1 MSKQIH
7 LNIPLHHGECLYVFH
22 SIITQIGIN
31 LHLRIYPMNQQIL
44 NPRHIVVYPL
54 DGDTRNLCAGV
65 HYWIPIQEFIKEQH
79 THLIIYNDINDDLAQ
94 GIMIITMLLN
104 DILKGI
110 DNSSLDPRVLICIDS
125 KLQSM
130 PWILVTL
137 QKKI

>member
-1 MSKQIH
+1 MVILEICVLVYIMIH
-7 LNIPLHHGECLYVFH
+7 
-22 SIITQIGIN
+22 
-31 LHLRIYPMNQQIL
+31 
-44 NPRHIVVYPL
+44 
-54 DGDTRNLCAGV
+54 
-65 HYWIPIQEFIKEQH
+65 IQEFIKEQH

-104 DILKGI
+104 GILKRI
-110 DNSSLDPRVLICIDS
+110 DNSSLDPRVLICTDS

>member
-1 MSKQIH
+1 
-7 LNIPLHHGECLYVFH
+7 
-22 SIITQIGIN
+22 
-31 LHLRIYPMNQQIL
+31 MNTK
-44 NPRHIVVYPL
+44 HIVVYPL

-65 HYWIPIQEFIKEQH
+65 HYQIHIQEFIKEQH
-79 THLIIYNDINDDLAQ
+79 THLIIYNDINDNIGQ

-104 DILKGI
+104 GILKGI

>member
-1 MSKQIH
+1 
-7 LNIPLHHGECLYVFH
+7 
-22 SIITQIGIN
+22 
-31 LHLRIYPMNQQIL
+31 MN
-44 NPRHIVVYPL
+44 PKHIVVYPHG
-54 DGDTRNLCAGV
+54 GDTRNLCAGV
-65 HYWIPIQEFIKEQH
+65 YYQIHIQEFIKEQH

-110 DNSSLDPRVLICIDS
+110 DNSSLDPRALICIDS